1 MHGMV
6 AVEDVCRVKSGVV
19 TLDITGALALVLP
32 KDETFY
38 RTGFE
43 AVGRESVGKVG
54 QGKQ

>member
-1 MHGMV
+1 M
-6 AVEDVCRVKSGVV
+6 KSGVV

-38 RTGFE
+38 RTDFE
-43 AVGRESVGKVG
+43 SGTQESVEKVE